1 MAKGAASSGDGAA
14 SSLLVPAMAPLDE
27 TLMVI
32 GGIPNRGTFG
42 VDDARWTGWEMSFFA
57 GALAAQ
63 LDRCDASYAR
73 LIAGPVTSVPAHPD
87 SSPIDLDALTHAMGE
102 LTDKVETIL
111 SPDRVAMVFGPDR
124 PVGDVQPMLA
134 VAAELGSCYEG
145 LLAYAINLRSGVVPA
160 FRLELLQAFA
170 DLVTLPIEQ
179 FREFVASFAE
189 AALRQ
194 TEALRSGVDQP
205 VGIKL
210 TLELSV
216 DPAAQQRVQELTH
229 QVHEALK
236 AAGFQ

>member
-1 MAKGAASSGDGAA
+1 MPPSTAVAPVPSEPVIAAN
-14 SSLLVPAMAPLDE
+14 PTIDE

-32 GGIPNRGTFG
+32 GGVPDRGSFG

-57 GALAAQ
+57 GAMAAQ
-63 LDRCDASYAR
+63 MDRCDAAYQR
-73 LIAGPVTSVPAHPD
+73 LIAGPAESAPAHPD
-87 SSPIDLDALTHAMGE
+87 ATPIDLDALTHAMGE

-111 SPDRVAMVFGPDR
+111 SPDRVAKVFGPDR
-124 PVGDVQPMLA
+124 PVGDVGPMLNIA
-134 VAAELGSCYEG
+134 EELGACYEG
-145 LLAYAINLRSGVVPA
+145 LLAYAINLRSGVTPA

-170 DLVTLPIEQ
+170 DMVTLPIEQ

-194 TEALRSGVDQP
+194 TEALRAGVDQP

-216 DPAAQQRVQELTH
+216 DPAAQQRVEELTKK
-229 QVHEALK
+229 VHDELK
-236 AAGFQ
+236 AAGFQK